1 MAEHNVA
8 PKQGEEKQLVK
19 PKKVASDLIWSIAA
33 LAFMNGMIQIVIYPQ
48 LNRML
53 GTDGYGDMLY
63 LMSVATI
70 FGAGIG
76 CAVNNAR
83 MLHQL
88 ENTAGNADY
97 LFSILS
103 YFAIA
108 CVVSYFFVRKYLA
121 IWQLP
126 LFALLMLLIIL
137 RYYSDVEYRLRLNY
151 KRYFVYYAILSLGY
165 LVGLLLGKAFGS
177 WMAVFLLGEFLCV
190 LFCTLTGKIYRP
202 FAYNHKFLQV
212 EYQTAHL
219 MLSYLLYNAVIQLDR
234 VMLRTVM
241 DSSAVTV
248 YYVASLLGKIIALL
262 VGPLNSIIISY
273 LTRMRTKI
281 TTRTAMLLTGGTVLC
296 GAVFYLVLLVA
307 SPIVIKWL
315 YPDIYA
321 EVMQITAMANLG
333 QIACFIGSLEL
344 TILLTVAPG
353 YWQLAIQG
361 GYAAMFVAG
370 GLIGIQL
377 NGLQGFVYGTL
388 AASILR
394 LAFSFCLLLYYTAQ
408 GQKNAVH
415 GAESQE

>member
-1 MAEHNVA
+1 MAEHNMTRV
-8 PKQGEEKQLVK
+8 QEEEKQLVK
-19 PKKVASDLIWSIAA
+19 PKKVVSDLVWSIAA

-48 LNRML
+48 LNRLL
-53 GTDGYGDMLY
+53 GTEGYGDMLY
-63 LMSVATI
+63 LMSIATL

-88 ENTAGNADY
+88 ENTAGNVDY
-97 LFSILS
+97 LLSLLS
-103 YFAIA
+103 YFAAA
-108 CVVSYFFVRKYLA
+108 CVVSYFFVRKYLSL
-121 IWQLP
+121 WQLP
-126 LFALLMLLIIL
+126 VFALLMLMITL

-151 KRYFVYYAILSLGY
+151 KRYFVYYAILSVGY
-165 LVGLLLGKAFGS
+165 LVGLLLGKAGAG
-177 WMAVFLLGEFLCV
+177 WMPVFLLGEIACV
-190 LFCTLTGKIYRP
+190 LFCAWTGKIYRP
-202 FAYNHKFLQV
+202 FTYGHQFMLV
-212 EYQTAHL
+212 ERQTAHL
-219 MLSYLLYNAVIQLDR
+219 MLSYLLYNAVIQMDR

-281 TTRTAMLLTGGTVLC
+281 TTRTAMLLTGGTMLC
-296 GAVFYLVLLVA
+296 GAAFYLVLLVA

-353 YWQLAIQG
+353 YWQLVIQG
-361 GYAAMFVAG
+361 AYAAMFVAG
-370 GLIGIQL
+370 GLIGVYL

-388 AASILR
+388 AASICR
-394 LAFSFCLLLYYTAQ
+394 LALSFFLLLHYTAR
-408 GQKNAVH
+408 
-415 GAESQE
+415 GAKAARNEE